1 MHLTVSPRA
10 RLLAL
15 PFLLL
20 LAACS
25 QTGTPAPAADTG
37 TGLSTPASDLLS
49 AQGTAA
55 AMTLNVAQTVQI
67 NVQVNGQAPTP
78 GQLVWTTS
86 NAGVATTTQSGLVTA
101 RGAGS
106 ATVRAALANNPSAFI
121 DFPLTVRSAATTP
134 VPTPTPTPAPSGDF
148 AARVLALTNAARAQG
163 QTCGTTTFPAV
174 GALTYNAALEQAAQG
189 HAADM
194 AVKNYFSHT
203 SQDGRDFSA
212 RITATGYKWYTIGEN
227 IAAGQTTPE
236 TVVAGWLK
244 SEGHCRNIMNGS
256 FKELGVGYAA
266 NASSSYRTYWVQ
278 DFGAR

>member
-1 MHLTVSPRA
+1 MTASSSR

-25 QTGTPAPAADTG
+25 QTSTPGTAADTASGTG
-37 TGLSTPASDLLS
+37 TGLSTGSELLS
-49 AQGTAA
+49 AQATASA
-55 AMTLNVAQTVQI
+55 ITLRVGQTQQI
-67 NVQVNGQAPTP
+67 NVLVGGKAPTP
-78 GQLVWTTS
+78 GQLVWTTTR
-86 NAGVATTTQSGLVTA
+86 AGVATVTQSGLITA
-101 RGAGS
+101 VSAGS
-106 ATVRAALANNPSAFI
+106 ATVRAALASNRAAFI
-121 DFPLTVRSAATTP
+121 DFPVTVQATTTTP
-134 VPTPTPTPAPSGDF
+134 APTPTPTTPSGDF

-163 QTCGTTTFPAV
+163 QTCGTTAFPAV
-174 GALTYNAALEQAAQG
+174 GALSYNTQLEQAAQA

-194 AVKNYFSHT
+194 AAKNYFSHT

-212 RITATGYKWYTIGEN
+212 RITATGYTWYTIGEN

-236 TVVAGWLK
+236 DVVAGWLR
-244 SEGHCRNIMNGS
+244 SEGHCRNIMNAS

-266 NASSSYRTYWVQ
+266 NSASSYRTYWVQ